1 MPSDAELPTPP
12 PEPKH
17 TRFFRDDEI
26 EELFTVMRHP
36 DWKGSV
42 SEAAD
47 VAGID
52 RRRAKLILKREIAEV
67 VTSDRIKG
75 NVSATAQ
82 ELGLPIMTVWHIMQ
96 SDGFLKGVNTATDP
110 AQKMPTD
117 LDTIN
122 RDVLS
127 AAEMEEMKA
136 VMNQDRDLSS
146 FKWEKLGLKPSNQ
159 KHLIDLESFAKGSL
173 NSSLNLTHG
182 GLIYCFAEV
191 IGLFKDTKKLFDDN
205 QLPIEETEFGP
216 KDSKKEYAY
225 LMLAMTAE
233 IRNINAQV
241 QRGTILKL
249 KQAELE
255 LQKRIAERGGGSRPS
270 GKGKHGTPGFSS
282 GPPPTTLIQVN
293 AAAGTSVKV
302 SDERAE

>member
-1 MPSDAELPTPP
+1 MADAETPP
-12 PEPKH
+12 NQPEPKH

-26 EELFTVMRHP
+26 EELLTVMRHP

-52 RRRAKLILKREIAEV
+52 RRRAKLLLKREIAEIA
-67 VTSDRIKG
+67 TSDRIKG
-75 NVSATAQ
+75 NISATAQ

-96 SDGFLKGVNTATDP
+96 SDGFLKGVNPASDP
-110 AQKMPTD
+110 LQKMITD
-117 LDTIN
+117 TNTIN

-127 AAEMEEMKA
+127 PAEMAEMKA
-136 VMNQDRDLSS
+136 VMDQDRDLSS
-146 FKWEKLGLKPSNQ
+146 FKWEKLGLNPSRQ

-182 GLIYCFAEV
+182 GLVYCFAEV
-191 IGLFKDTKKLFDDN
+191 INMFKETKKLFDDN

-216 KDSKKEYAY
+216 KDNKKEYAY
-225 LMLAMTAE
+225 LLLAMTAE
-233 IRNINAQV
+233 VRNINTQV

-249 KQAELE
+249 KQAEIE
-255 LQKRIAERGGGSRPS
+255 LQRRALNGGGKSR
-270 GKGKHGTPGFSS
+270 GKAKAGTPGFTS
-282 GPPPTTLIQVN
+282 GPPPAQQIVIKAEAGSTVN
-293 AAAGTSVKV
+293 VPRN
-302 SDERAE
+302 DERAE